1 MRAAES
7 IADDVDQ
14 IYLVDNG
21 SKAGDL
27 AALDRFAA
35 QRKLALVANGRNLGY
50 AGGNNRGLARAVGD
64 GYELILVM
72 NNDALAEPGA
82 IRAMVE
88 RLDLAHETG
97 AVAPLEIDMES
108 GRVIHSRCRLDSQ
121 TAVTA
126 FDDVGRWP
134 GEIADEPITTDY
146 VSGAAFLVRS
156 QTLRDCGTFDEAFF
170 AYYEDADWSLRVRR
184 AGWRLE
190 VIPAAVFRHSVNAT
204 SRGVMAAYLMAR
216 GRPLLLRRSLGR
228 SRIGAARITMPHM
241 IRTMAWFL
249 RRRRTREALSGVLA
263 GWVNG
268 VASLGRGP
276 ANSRLT
282 HNTASSTEAA
292 IE

>member
-7 IADDVDQ
+7 VADDVDE

-21 SKAGDL
+21 SRARDL
-27 AALDRFAA
+27 AALSRFAA
-35 QRKLALVANGRNLGY
+35 QRQMELVLNERNLGY
-50 AGGNNRGLARAVGD
+50 AGGNNRGLARAIAD

-82 IRAMVE
+82 IRAMVD
-88 RLDLAHETG
+88 RLDLAGETG
-97 AVAPLEIDMES
+97 AVAPVEIDMES
-108 GRVIHSRCRLDSQ
+108 GRVIHSRCRLDAQ
-121 TAVTA
+121 TATTA

-134 GEIADEPITTDY
+134 DEIASDPMPTDY

-156 QTLRDCGTFDEAFF
+156 RTLRDCGTFDEAFF

-184 AGWRLE
+184 AGWKLE

-204 SRGVMAAYLMAR
+204 SSGVLAAYLMAR

-228 SRIGAARITMPHM
+228 SRLGAARITLPHM
-241 IRTMAWFL
+241 IWTMGWFL
-249 RRRRTREALSGVLA
+249 RRRRAREALSGVLA

-268 VASLGRGP
+268 VASLRSRP
-276 ANSRLT
+276 ANRRLADSAESSR
-282 HNTASSTEAA
+282 EAA
-292 IE
+292 SE